1 MKRKPFRMIALAL
14 LLTVFVL
21 TFSVP
26 LVAKNINAIQNV
38 NLQNVNPVIFV
49 HGGSGSGAQF
59 ESQAMRF
66 ASNGYPANRITAF
79 EYDST
84 FTINTYD
91 DVYAKLD
98 QHIAAVKAET
108 GAAKV
113 DVLGHSL
120 GTTVMIGTDGAGGYM
135 ASPAR
140 AANIAHYVN
149 IDGRT
154 ALALPG
160 GVPTLALWAGLGT
173 PGRQIVGAT
182 NVTIPNQTH
191 VQTATSAESFVEM
204 YKFFTGEE
212 PATNTIV
219 PEPPDQ
225 VRLAGRAVFFP
236 QNKGVEGATVE
247 MWKVDSATCRRVET
261 KPAATCVVGEDGA
274 WGPFKANGGYSY
286 EFVIISEGASIHH
299 FYSEPLIRSSYLV
312 RLNTSP
318 PTGGLGDWI
327 DKSDRHSAI
336 NIMRYKEFWGD
347 QDVNNDILTVNG
359 VNVAT
364 PSLCP
369 INRRV
374 ISFFAFDKGSDGV
387 NNIGTPPFPFNVLSF
402 LSGADFYIP
411 AADPPAGTIS
421 VELTPRGG
429 GGKKQVMNVPNWQS
443 SKHMIT
449 VQFNDFVQDINTWVA
464 PVPTTT
470 SLSPTRKTAGQG
482 AFTLTV
488 NGTNFVSGLSKV
500 RWNGTD
506 RTTTFVSATQ
516 LTAAISKVD
525 IATAGTVPVT
535 VFNPKPGGGT
545 STPALVFTVDPVP
558 VPTTTTLSP
567 TSKIAGEASFTLTVN
582 GGNFVEGLSVVR
594 WNGADRSTTYVNSTQ
609 LTAAITAADIATAG
623 TASVTVFNPAPG
635 GGTSN
640 AQTFTVASSTWYL
653 AEGTTAWGFNTYITI
668 QNPNSSAVTAKITY
682 MDPNPEPN
690 GKGRVFPPRQIT
702 LPPESQTTVDP
713 RWDLGNT
720 DFSTK
725 VECLQGKTIAVDR
738 TMFWTGPGAPSPEG
752 HSSIGVTSPSTTWYL
767 PEGSSAWGFE
777 TWTLVENPNAQDAH
791 VTLTYMVEGQGS
803 KTLTKT
809 VPAYSRA
816 TYNMEQDLG
825 EQADASIKVTA
836 DQPVIAEG
844 STYRNNRREGSCSVG
859 ATAPAKDYFLSE
871 GSTAWGFTTYV
882 LVENPNSEPT
892 DVTLTYMTPEGP
904 KAQPAFTMEA
914 NSRKTIR
921 VNDSLANTDF
931 STQVHGTK
939 PIIAERSVYWGAG
952 TALGEA
958 CHASIGLSSAH
969 MTFYLPDGQTSN
981 GYETYTL
988 VQNSNPGAVTVRVTY
1003 LPQGGGKSVTFT
1015 DIVPA
1020 SSRKT
1025 YNMADKLPNGRAAIM
1040 VISKTTGKKI
1050 MVERAMYWNNRGA
1063 GTDTIGGYSD

>member
-49 HGGSGSGAQF
+49 HGSSGSGAQF

-84 FTINTYD
+84 FTINTID

-120 GTTVMIGTDGAGGYM
+120 GTTVMIGGTIKLIVTPGYL
-135 ASPAR
+135 AFPAR

-160 GVPTLALWAGLGT
+160 GLPTLARWAGIGIDPT
-173 PGRQIVGAT
+173 NPVRQIVGAT

-225 VRLAGRAVFFP
+225 VRLAGSAVFFP
-236 QNKGVEGATVE
+236 QNKGVEGATVA
-247 MWKVDSATCRRVET
+247 MWEVDSATCRRVET

-274 WGPFKANGGYSY
+274 WGPFKAKGGYSY

-318 PTGGLGDWI
+318 PTGGIGDWI
-327 DKSDRHSAI
+327 EKNDRHSAI

-387 NNIGTPPFPFNVLSF
+387 NNLVTPPFPFNVLSF

-470 SLSPTRKTAGQG
+470 SLSPTSKTAGQG

-488 NGTNFVSGLSKV
+488 NGTNFVSGLS
-500 RWNGTD
+500 
-506 RTTTFVSATQ
+506 
-516 LTAAISKVD
+516 
-525 IATAGTVPVT
+525 
-535 VFNPKPGGGT
+535 
-545 STPALVFTVDPVP
+545 
-558 VPTTTTLSP
+558 
-567 TSKIAGEASFTLTVN
+567 
-582 GGNFVEGLSVVR
+582 VVR
-594 WNGADRSTTYVNSTQ
+594 WNGADRTTTYVNSTQ
-609 LTAAITAADIATAG
+609 LTAAITAADIASTG
-623 TASVTVFNPAPG
+623 TASVTVFNPTPG

-640 AQTFTVASSTWYL
+640 AQTFTVNQPASAFYF
-653 AEGTTAWGFNTYITI
+653 AEGYTGPNFAEYLCLG
-668 QNPNSSAVTAKITY
+668 NPNSAA
-682 MDPNPEPN
+682 
-690 GKGRVFPPRQIT
+690 
-702 LPPESQTTVDP
+702 
-713 RWDLGNT
+713 
-720 DFSTK
+720 
-725 VECLQGKTIAVDR
+725 
-738 TMFWTGPGAPSPEG
+738 
-752 HSSIGVTSPSTTWYL
+752 
-767 PEGSSAWGFE
+767 
-777 TWTLVENPNAQDAH
+777 
-791 VTLTYMVEGQGS
+791 
-803 KTLTKT
+803 
-809 VPAYSRA
+809 
-816 TYNMEQDLG
+816 
-825 EQADASIKVTA
+825 
-836 DQPVIAEG
+836 
-844 STYRNNRREGSCSVG
+844 
-859 ATAPAKDYFLSE
+859 ATANV
-871 GSTAWGFTTYV
+871 TYI
-882 LVENPNSEPT
+882 
-892 DVTLTYMTPEGP
+892 
-904 KAQPAFTMEA
+904 F
-914 NSRKTIR
+914 R
-921 VNDSLANTDF
+921 
-931 STQVHGTK
+931 
-939 PIIAERSVYWGAG
+939 AG
-952 TALGEA
+952 TT
-958 CHASIGLSSAH
+958 C
-969 MTFYLPDGQTSN
+969 
-981 GYETYTL
+981 
-988 VQNSNPGAVTVRVTY
+988 
-1003 LPQGGGKSVTFT
+1003 
-1015 DIVPA
+1015 
-1020 SSRKT
+1020 
-1025 YNMADKLPNGRAAIM
+1025 
-1040 VISKTTGKKI
+1040 
-1050 MVERAMYWNNRGA
+1050 
-1063 GTDTIGGYSD
+1063 

>member
-49 HGGSGSGAQF
+49 HGSSGSGAQF

-113 DVLGHSL
+113 DVLAHSL

-247 MWKVDSATCRRVET
+247 MWEVDSATCRRVET

-274 WGPFKANGGYSY
+274 WGPFKAKGGYSY

-387 NNIGTPPFPFNVLSF
+387 NNLVTPPFPFNVLSF

-506 RTTTFVSATQ
+506 RT
-516 LTAAISKVD
+516 
-525 IATAGTVPVT
+525 
-535 VFNPKPGGGT
+535 
-545 STPALVFTVDPVP
+545 
-558 VPTTTTLSP
+558 
-567 TSKIAGEASFTLTVN
+567 
-582 GGNFVEGLSVVR
+582 
-594 WNGADRSTTYVNSTQ
+594 TTYVNSTQ

-859 ATAPAKDYFLSE
+859 ATAPAQDYFLSE

>member
-49 HGGSGSGAQF
+49 HGSSGSGAQF

-135 ASPAR
+135 AFPAR

-247 MWKVDSATCRRVET
+247 MWEVDSATCRRVET
-261 KPAATCVVGEDGA
+261 KPAATRVVGEDGA
-274 WGPFKANGGYSY
+274 WGPFKAKGGYSY

-318 PTGGLGDWI
+318 PTGGIGDWI
-327 DKSDRHSAI
+327 EKNDRHSAI

-387 NNIGTPPFPFNVLSF
+387 NNLVTPPFPFNVLSF

-506 RTTTFVSATQ
+506 RTTT
-516 LTAAISKVD
+516 
-525 IATAGTVPVT
+525 
-535 VFNPKPGGGT
+535 
-545 STPALVFTVDPVP
+545 
-558 VPTTTTLSP
+558 
-567 TSKIAGEASFTLTVN
+567 
-582 GGNFVEGLSVVR
+582 
-594 WNGADRSTTYVNSTQ
+594 YVNSTQ
-609 LTAAITAADIATAG
+609 LTAAIIAADIATAG

-816 TYNMEQDLG
+816 TYNREQDLG

-859 ATAPAKDYFLSE
+859 ATAPAQDYFLSE